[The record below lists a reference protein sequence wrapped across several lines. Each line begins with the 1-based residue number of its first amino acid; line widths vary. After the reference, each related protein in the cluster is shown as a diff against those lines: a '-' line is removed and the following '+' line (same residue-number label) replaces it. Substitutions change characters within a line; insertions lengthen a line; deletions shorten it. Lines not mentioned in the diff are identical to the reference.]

1 LEWRL
6 FVEQQVDVEWG
17 LSVAELLYRYGV
29 RGNCVLLVPWLHWW
43 AHLNC
48 PEQHGHVMDW
58 LLEQGCQLFGP
69 YETALVLADLARAGV
84 PLQAEL
90 AYAMI
95 RNHPNRHSATTRHY
109 GDPVS
114 KQKFLARFGEQFSEG
129 MPIKQTPKTT
139 TVHYFAQ
146 CPDLG
151 DLARDAGYK
160 PRLFDEVP
168 DVYSANDGFV
178 EVIRIL
184 NAIVNELVPPSS
196 RIRASV
202 PPKPVGL
209 TLNPEKVKALTDE
222 SASIQGILSRRL
234 GNLEEPNHRK
244 SQPAQKVNQDAT
256 ADAASSP
263 TGQPALAG
271 AYQAA
276 LRDLL
281 QRTQWSRA
289 ELEALAK
296 RHCLLPFAFYQ
307 AVNEWTM
314 AAWGDYLLDGQEVV
328 HVNQQLLNQIPYE

>member
-1 LEWRL
+1 MTKAIRESSHEGMAATVRFPELQDAWIEPGRPIAIQGFTISAGL
-6 FVEQQVDVEWG
+6 FYVGDALPFAISPTARVERPSASSLPCWTWEPHYRSLYPSERG
-17 LSVAELLYRYGV
+17 LYLSWLASGRTQPAEL
-29 RGNCVLLVPWLHWW
+29 
-43 AHLNC
+43 
-48 PEQHGHVMDW
+48 
-58 LLEQGCQLFGP
+58 
-69 YETALVLADLARAGV
+69 
-84 PLQAEL
+84 
-90 AYAMI
+90 
-95 RNHPNRHSATTRHY
+95 
-109 GDPVS
+109 
-114 KQKFLARFGEQFSEG
+114 
-129 MPIKQTPKTT
+129 
-139 TVHYFAQ
+139 
-146 CPDLG
+146 
-151 DLARDAGYK
+151 
-160 PRLFDEVP
+160 
-168 DVYSANDGFV
+168 
-178 EVIRIL
+178 
-184 NAIVNELVPPSS
+184 PPSS
-196 RIRASV
+196 RIGASV
-202 PPKPVGL
+202 PPKPAGL
-209 TLNPEKVKALTDE
+209 TLDPEKVKALTDE

-314 AAWGDYLLDGQEVV
+314 AAWGDYLLNGQEVV